1 VGWRWRA
8 CWTFVV
14 VLLGV
19 LGMSSSAAADSQCPV
34 ATPSVFGPCGPTF
47 TLPQWGDAGGWKSP
61 DQYSTIQFG
70 DVLGNGQDQLIGRSA
85 DGIEIWSFDKT
96 VGQWRP
102 AVDSQGKP
110 MILTEFADP
119 PALTQARP
127 TFAGTDWTDVS
138 HYTTIEVADVL
149 GDGHN
154 QIIARGNS
162 GIVIY
167 SYTPGVNG
175 APGTWS
181 QVYPFSDRY
190 PFSNDDGYGGVQ
202 GALSSATI
210 QAADLTGG
218 NFAVP
223 TGRSADLFAVSPSG
237 DAIAYEWSGGD
248 FYVLPEIPGH
258 FSPGSPQ
265 ANTLHASPMI
275 DGRQELWWADTFG
288 MVGIRLNAA
297 GTGWSYVSQ
306 PQPTSPGPCAL
317 NETSPTPWASSP
329 AYYDTCRAVNV
340 TGTSNAEVVGRGVDG
355 LHVWEL
361 TAQGVWQQLATLG
374 ALSDANGFNQQKYW
388 ASIQYANLDGSASG
402 QQELV
407 ARGPNGVVAY
417 KYDTAANQW
426 NQLPSTNAIS
436 LTDDP
441 WGSDPSYYSTLRL
454 GDASGD
460 GRQDTLIARGP
471 YGIRTWF
478 YGRPGQTGWSTYA
491 PSGYPAFTGAQQ
503 SAYVTA
509 NQLPAVQAQL
519 AGANVTTI
527 RDYLQ
532 TENQPAAASLAGLQS
547 VLASAAGCSGEQTF
561 APPQYQSCIP
571 PSGSTGFTA
580 QDWTSV
586 VNELLSEAWDAQ
598 QVAAFYTELDGIRQ
612 HLFIAEGAELPAI
625 AGSLELSAATNTATD
640 FNMVGASSAMLGIAA
655 SVAFEFPELSA
666 ALWVASELV
675 SMFPSASPDL
685 TSPFDGTYNQ
695 LQNVFASGI
704 SETQK
709 AEASQSLQVRSDL
722 NLMRLVA
729 QLRQRGTW
737 AMDDIGVQSAS
748 NEGFALWVYK
758 TLMPALYTRYQ
769 VSNCSTAGVYRY
781 GSYGAPVNCTGP
793 MAGVPGVAG
802 SVPNFSEIGAPQP
815 SREEAP
821 PSVCYGLALT
831 DYCPYQDQLV
841 DSSVASKIWGL
852 VSASCNY
859 QPGNPNTEWTF
870 GRCNLGVDPA
880 TSVQSNLTS
889 IKESWNFPTVIGDP
903 TDFAHGFGGAAGS
916 GRTSSVGRAA
926 TVSLGG
932 TFTGVG
938 PVDLSRATVVLHSVL
953 FDPNG
958 RRELVRSKVVGL
970 GGSQGGISSSP
981 LGPVTLHPTGRG
993 SFQMAES
1000 ASARRPLATAD
1011 APTAPSIKLELAPR
1025 RGHSLA
1031 FGLQV
1036 AGVVIPVPPAACG
1049 AAAIGLTAS
1058 PEPFPL
1064 TLKLSLREPG
1074 RKVRVLSVSPLFS
1087 CQRDQTGAIRALTV
1101 VQPRHQKLGRGLS
1114 VQISRPGRLTVGQ
1127 RATLTVTVR
1136 NRTRTTAYDVSI
1148 RAFVPRGLRV
1158 LRHSRGAIVRNGL
1171 IVLRVT
1177 KLRSGKAQTIRLA
1190 LAPTT
1195 PARQCATVIAAAILR
1210 KEATRGAC
1218 IDVIAAPRPATGLG

>member
-1 VGWRWRA
+1 MDWRGRA
-8 CWTFVV
+8 CWVFVV
-14 VLLGV
+14 AVLAV
-19 LGMSSSAAADSQCPV
+19 LGMASSAAADSQCP
-34 ATPSVFGPCGPTF
+34 AANPSVFGPCGPTF

-70 DVLGNGQDQLIGRSA
+70 DVLGNGRQQLIGRSA
-85 DGIEIWSFDKT
+85 DGIEIWDFDT
-96 VGQWRP
+96 TLGQWRP
-102 AVDSQGKP
+102 AVDAQGKP
-110 MILTEFADP
+110 MILTGFGDP

-127 TFAGTDWTDVS
+127 TFAGTDWTAVD
-138 HYTTIEVADVL
+138 HYPTIQVADVMGYGL
-149 GDGHN
+149 D

-162 GIVIY
+162 GVVIY

-181 QVYPFSDRY
+181 QVYMPFSELT

-218 NFAVP
+218 NNGVP

-237 DAIAYEWSGGD
+237 FAYAYEWDGAVFD
-248 FYVLPEIPGH
+248 TLPEIPGH

-265 ANTLHASPMI
+265 ANTLHASSMI
-275 DGRQELWWADTFG
+275 AGRQELWWADTFG

-317 NETSPTPWASSP
+317 NETSPTPWGSSP
-329 AYYDTCRAVNV
+329 AYYDTCRVVNV
-340 TGTSNAEVVGRGVDG
+340 TGTSNVEVVGRGVDG

-402 QQELV
+402 QQEVV

-478 YGRPGQTGWSTYA
+478 YGRPGQTGWSTYL

-503 SAYVTA
+503 SAYMSA
-509 NQLPAVQAQL
+509 SQLPAVQAQL
-519 AGANVTTI
+519 ASANVTTI

-532 TENQPAAASLAGLQS
+532 TENQPAAASLASLQS

-561 APPQYQSCIP
+561 APPQYQSCTP
-571 PSGSTGFTA
+571 PAGSTGFSA
-580 QDWTSV
+580 GDWKAV
-586 VNELLSEAWDAQ
+586 VNELLSEAWNAQ
-598 QVAAFYTELDGIRQ
+598 QVVAFYAELDNIRQ
-612 HLFIAEGAELPAI
+612 NLFIAQGAELPAI
-625 AGSLELSAATNTATD
+625 AGKLNLSAATNTPTS
-640 FNMVGASSAMLGIAA
+640 FNMTGPFSAALGIAA
-655 SVAFEFPELSA
+655 SVSYANPELSA
-666 ALWVASELV
+666 TLWVASEIV
-675 SMFPSASPDL
+675 SMLPSASPDL
-685 TSPFDGTYNQ
+685 TSNFDGTYNQ

-704 SETQK
+704 SQTQK
-709 AEASQSLQVRSDL
+709 ALASQSFQVRSDL
-722 NLMRLVA
+722 NLSELVA
-729 QLRQRGTW
+729 QLRHTGTW
-737 AMDDIGVQSAS
+737 AMDDIGVESAS
-748 NEGFALWVYK
+748 NEGFAKWVYQ
-758 TLMPALYTRYQ
+758 TLMPTLYTRYI
-769 VSNCSTAGVYRY
+769 VTDCNSEGLNYCEAPTGAGVVGSGQNFTVIGGNPYERSGVHY
-781 GSYGAPVNCTGP
+781 GQYWPCDGNNSCYYGENA
-793 MAGVPGVAG
+793 
-802 SVPNFSEIGAPQP
+802 
-815 SREEAP
+815 
-821 PSVCYGLALT
+821 
-831 DYCPYQDQLV
+831 V
-841 DSSVASKIWGL
+841 DSSIANEIWGP
-852 VSASCNY
+852 VGSNCDY
-859 QPGNPNTEWTF
+859 QPGNPNSAWTF
-870 GRCNLGVDPA
+870 GCNLGVNPA
-880 TSVQSNLTS
+880 LSVAPTLLSP
-889 IKESWNFPTVIGDP
+889 KEVWNFPTQIGN
-903 TDFAHGFGGAAGS
+903 FAYPPGTVSGSANAVGS
-916 GRTSSVGRAA
+916 GRTSSLGRGAS
-926 TVSLGG
+926 VSLRG

-938 PVDLSRATVVLHSVL
+938 GVDLSRATVVLDRVL
-953 FDPNG
+953 FDPHG

-981 LGPVTLHPTGRG
+981 LGPVTLHPTGHG
-993 SFQMAES
+993 GFQMAES
-1000 ASARRPLATAD
+1000 ASVRRPATTAD
-1011 APTAPSIKLELAPR
+1011 APTAPSIKLELAQR

-1036 AGVVIPVPPAACG
+1036 AGVVIPVPPAAC
-1049 AAAIGLTAS
+1049 AAAPIGLAS
-1058 PEPFPL
+1058 TPEPFPL
-1064 TLKLSLREPG
+1064 TLNLSLREPG
-1074 RKVRVLSVSPLFS
+1074 SKVRVLSVSPLFS
-1087 CQRDQTGAIRALTV
+1087 CRRDQTGALRALTV
-1101 VQPRHQKLGRGLS
+1101 VQPRQTKLGRGLS
-1114 VQISRPGRLTVGQ
+1114 VRISRPGRLTVGQ

-1158 LRHSRGAIVRNGL
+1158 LGHSRGAIVRIGL
-1171 IVLRVT
+1171 IILRLT

-1195 PARQCATVIAAAILR
+1195 PARECATVTAAAILR

-1218 IDVIAAPRPATGLG
+1218 IDVIAPPRPASGLG